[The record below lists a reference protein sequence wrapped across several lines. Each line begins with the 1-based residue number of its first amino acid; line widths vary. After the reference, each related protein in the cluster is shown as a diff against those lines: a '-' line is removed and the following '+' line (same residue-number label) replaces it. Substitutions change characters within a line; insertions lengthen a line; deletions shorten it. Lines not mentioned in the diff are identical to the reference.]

1 MDERS
6 IFHPK
11 GHYKCKNWVAYTR
24 EEEKVED
31 DASLRVVGPF
41 GGENPYDHK
50 YTHSLQ
56 IARFEELDVA
66 E

>member
-1 MDERS
+1 M
-6 IFHPK
+6 
-11 GHYKCKNWVAYTR
+11 
-24 EEEKVED
+24 ED